1 MALASTMLPL
11 IQDLAARNVLV
22 DREKRCKVA
31 DFGLLREVPKEEE
44 CVYVSKG
51 DGNSPLRW
59 MAPESITNNIFSP
72 ASDVW
77 SYGILQ
83 WEMFHPNKSPY
94 PDMTT
99 TQMIAIVTAGYWL
112 AIPDG
117 CPPLVAS
124 IMSACWHHNP
134 KDRPT
139 FLCISNLLICRDR
152 LPI

>member
-1 MALASTMLPL
+1 MFPL

-59 MAPESITNNIFSP
+59 MAPESITENIFSP

-83 WEMFHPNKSPY
+83 WEMFYPNKSPY

-99 TQMIAIVTAGYWL
+99 TQMIARVTTGYRL

-124 IMSACWHHNP
+124 IMRACWHHNP
-134 KDRPT
+134 KDRPP
-139 FLCISNLLICRDR
+139 FLRISNLLIRRDR

>member
-1 MALASTMLPL
+1 MFTL

-22 DREKRCKVA
+22 DSEKRCKVA

-44 CVYVSKG
+44 CVYVSKK

-59 MAPESITNNIFSP
+59 MAPESITDNIFSP

-83 WEMFHPNKSPY
+83 WEMFYLNKNPY
-94 PDMTT
+94 PDMNTM
-99 TQMIAIVTAGYWL
+99 QMIARVTTGYRL

-117 CPPLVAS
+117 CIVVVY
-124 IMSACWHHNP
+124 M
-134 KDRPT
+134 
-139 FLCISNLLICRDR
+139 
-152 LPI
+152 

>member
-1 MALASTMLPL
+1 MALASIMFLL

-31 DFGLLREVPKEEE
+31 DFKLLQEEEE

-51 DGNSPLRW
+51 YGNSPLRW
-59 MAPESITNNIFSP
+59 MAPESITDNIFSP

-83 WEMFHPNKSPY
+83 WEMFYPNKNPY

-99 TQMIAIVTAGYWL
+99 TQMIARVTTGYRL

-124 IMSACWHHNP
+124 IMRACWHHNP
-134 KDRPT
+134 KDRPP
-139 FLCISNLLICRDR
+139 FLRISNLLIRRDR